1 MKESMDCNIETL
13 YHMFDHRA
21 EAVEFRVDAPSDVT
35 DIPLMELNL
44 KDNLLV
50 CAIYRDGKVRI
61 PNGRDVI
68 RVGDSIMVVTT
79 HTGFSDL
86 QDILA

>member
-1 MKESMDCNIETL
+1 
-13 YHMFDHRA
+13 
-21 EAVEFRVDAPSDVT
+21 
-35 DIPLMELNL
+35 
-44 KDNLLV
+44 
-50 CAIYRDGKVRI
+50 VRI

-79 HTGFSDL
+79 HTGFSDI

>member
-79 HTGFSDL
+79 HTGFSDI